1 VTEAQTPTP
10 SVFKGIKKKV
20 KTFVVIAILLIALPQ
35 LLYVVFRS
43 NTFQTFAIRYLME
56 QVGQSFGT
64 KISIG
69 GIDISFFD
77 HVTLEKILVEDQSRD
92 TLIYIDQLKVQID
105 SIRPA
110 DYRIHLSS
118 IIVQQPRIHL
128 FQDTAGTNFQFVL
141 DSIHASPPKQDK
153 SPWIITFNNLF
164 VRDAE
169 FRFKKPFADTII
181 HEGINLND
189 LSVNKLNFSLV
200 HVKTRSYATSMVLD
214 NASFSEKSGFSLK
227 NMTFNATLDS
237 TGLQIQKFALISPHS
252 NIFSDSMKVTHRKS
266 FQLDNA
272 TATRELKDLPFAF
285 QYGYEGNLA
294 ESIVS
299 LSDLAF
305 FMPEIWGMNESV
317 LISGGVKGTIDN
329 LKFKK
334 LNFRIGEKTS
344 FNADLELKGL
354 PDWQNTYIFLKFY
367 NNTFNFNDF
376 SLVRLPDKATMRYPK
391 IPVTMLDDV
400 DLTYQGTFSG
410 FPSDFVAYGNLNG
423 DLGSLSTDIA
433 IAPSFSG
440 SLLLRG
446 MLDAKSFKAGKFFG
460 FEPLGEVTLHTE
472 VRLNKKMNNF
482 DALLK
487 GNIDSLYYNGNRID
501 SIYLN
506 GKASNKSYDGQLTIN
521 DDKLRL
527 KFSGIANLEQ
537 TIPTFN
543 FTASVNKANLF
554 VLGIDKLHKDAT
566 TSFDLEADFSGKN
579 IDELN
584 GSIDLQ
590 RMKIAREGKVFDVK
604 KLNLSTTNSIDRN
617 TITLR
622 SDIADFDII
631 GKYRFLEFGLTLRD
645 YLQYYLPSAKLP
657 FSKEGIAG
665 NNIFNFD
672 INVKKPE
679 LITYFF
685 LPELVPNSP
694 IVMKGEINSVN
705 KSLNFDCQAED
716 LSYLS
721 YHTKGFSFS
730 SRNVGKGWML
740 RLGMSEAFLGKNYSL
755 ENISLDNTLFNDTLL
770 TTFAWGTASKHN
782 FSGKINIEGIFS
794 KSPQGLRMADFSVKP
809 SEFLVS
815 DTLWQFDNSTI
826 HIDST
831 LLAINNFK
839 LQHGSEFF
847 RIDGQLT
854 DNPADKLRI
863 EANKINLGFLDL
875 ISKQKIGIEGTL
887 SGTTEIADIGNSF
900 FLNSNLAIRN
910 FHYYKNYFGD
920 VILSN
925 RLNKEENRVYTSIS
939 LNKRDTTSLL
949 INGYYNLNA
958 DSLNYLARLT
968 DFPVETIYPFLRSFS
983 NGVSGI
989 GNGSVAITGSLK
1001 DPCFIGKVDIK
1012 DGKIGVDYTKTA
1024 YTFSQP
1030 VEFADDSIVF
1040 RRISLKD
1047 SKNNSA
1053 MLNGYITH
1061 KMFNHLKY
1069 NLGVTTRKLEA
1080 LHTHMSDNSLFYGD
1094 ASCSGDILITG
1105 AGEQVKID
1113 LNVRTEDGTQ
1123 IFIPMETPAS
1133 AAENNFIR
1141 FVSKDNEKKNIAET
1155 RKPPEN
1161 SSLEMNM
1168 NITAT
1173 PNAKIQILFNSTLG
1187 DVISGQGSGTLRM
1200 VYDKLGNFTMFGN
1213 YTIDKGDYLFTLQN
1227 VIGKKFKLEEG
1238 GTITW
1243 NGDPYGAI
1251 VDLNAIYS
1259 LKASVKDLLA
1269 DTYKNEGVGRIPV
1282 DCKINLSRKLL
1293 NPNLKFDILFPSA
1306 DERTKD
1312 ELQQFI
1318 STQDDINRQM
1328 LALLLL
1334 GQFYTPEYIRGRT
1347 NSQGYTGDLVGA
1359 TTSEM
1364 LSNQLSNWLS
1374 QISSNFDVGFNYK
1387 PGDQVNTNQ
1396 MELALSTQIFDDRV
1410 TINGNI
1416 GNNSNL
1422 QSTNNSA
1429 VLGEIEVFVKL
1440 IKSGKLQLKVYNRAN
1455 TDMTYDTSPYK
1466 QGIGFS
1472 YRESFNS
1479 LKELFH
1485 PQKEKKQPR
1494 FRTTDSIP
1502 SN

>member
-1 VTEAQTPTP
+1 VAEAQTPTP

-64 KISIG
+64 IIKIG
-69 GIDISFFD
+69 GIDIAFFD

-92 TLIYIDQLKVQID
+92 TLVYIDQLKVQID
-105 SIRPA
+105 SIRLINH
-110 DYRIHLSS
+110 RIHLSS

-128 FQDTAGTNFQFVL
+128 FQDSAGTNFQFVL
-141 DSIHASPPKQDK
+141 DSIKTASPSQDK
-153 SPWIITFNNLF
+153 SPWDVSFNNLF

-169 FRFKKPFADTII
+169 FRFRKPFADTIY

-189 LSVNKLNFSLV
+189 LSINNLNFSLV
-200 HVKTRSYATSMVLD
+200 HIKRREAATTMVLD
-214 NASFSEKSGFSLK
+214 NASFLEKSGFSLK
-227 NMTFNATLDS
+227 NMTFSAALDS
-237 TGLQIQKFALISPHS
+237 SGFHVKKFALISPHS

-266 FQLDNA
+266 IPLDNPGSVK
-272 TATRELKDLPFAF
+272 RLEDLPFAF
-285 QYGYEGNLA
+285 QYDYDGNLA
-294 ESIVS
+294 ESKVS
-299 LSDLAF
+299 LADLAF
-305 FMPEIWGMNESV
+305 FMPEIWGMNEPV
-317 LISGGVKGTIDN
+317 LLSGAVKGTIDN

-334 LNFRIGEKTS
+334 LNFRIGHKTS

-376 SLVRLPDKATMRYPK
+376 ALIKLPELASTRYPK
-391 IPVTMLDDV
+391 IPTTMLDDV

-433 IAPSFSG
+433 ISPSLTG
-440 SLLLRG
+440 SLVMKG
-446 MLDAKSFKAGKFFG
+446 MLDAKSFKAGKFLG
-460 FEPLGEVTLHTE
+460 FDLLGEVTLHSE
-472 VRLNKKMNNF
+472 VLFNKRDRHFN
-482 DALLK
+482 ATIK
-487 GNIDSLYYNGNRID
+487 GKIDSIYYNNNRID

-506 GKASNKSYDGQLTIN
+506 GTASNKSYDGQLTIN

-537 TIPTFN
+537 KIPAFN

-554 VLGIDKLHKDAT
+554 VLGIDKLHKDANI
-566 TSFDLEADFSGKN
+566 SFDMEANFMGKN

-584 GSIDLQ
+584 GSIDLK
-590 RMKIAREGKVFDVK
+590 KIKLAREAKIFDVN
-604 KLNLSTTNSIDRN
+604 NLSLSTANSPSKN

-622 SDIADFDII
+622 SDIADFDIV
-631 GKYRFLEFGLTLRD
+631 GNYRFMEFGLTLRD
-645 YLQYYLPSAKLP
+645 YLHYYLPSTKLP
-657 FSKEGIAG
+657 FSQEGIAG
-665 NNIFNFD
+665 NNVFNFD

-694 IVMKGEINSVN
+694 VIMKGDINSIK
-705 KSLNFDCQAED
+705 KSLNFDCSAED

-721 YHTKGFSFS
+721 YHTKGLSFS
-730 SRNVGKGWML
+730 SRNDGKKWML
-740 RLGMSEAFLGKNYSL
+740 QLALDEASLGKNYSL
-755 ENISLDNTLFNDTLL
+755 ESISLNNTLCNDTLL
-770 TTFAWGTASKHN
+770 TSFAWGAKN
-782 FSGKINIEGIFS
+782 NRKFSGKIDMEGVFS
-794 KSPQGLRMADFSVKP
+794 KTLEGMRMSDFSIQP
-809 SEFLVS
+809 SEFFVA
-815 DTLWQFDNSTI
+815 DTLWQFEKSRI
-826 HIDST
+826 HIDSSK
-831 LLAINNFK
+831 IVVDNFN
-839 LQHGSEFF
+839 LHHRDEFI
-847 RIDGQLT
+847 RVGGQLSNNQT
-854 DNPADKLRI
+854 DKMII
-863 EANKINLGFLDL
+863 EAGKINLGFFDL
-875 ISKQKIGIEGTL
+875 VSKQRIGIEGLL
-887 SGTTEIADIGNSF
+887 SGKTEISDIKNSF
-900 FLNSNLAIRN
+900 FLNSNLAIHN
-910 FHYYKNYFGD
+910 FHFDKNLFGD
-920 VILSN
+920 LMLDNVW
-925 RLNKEENRVYTSIS
+925 NKEEKRLNTTIK
-939 LNKRDTTSLL
+939 LNKNDTTSLL
-949 INGYYNLNA
+949 ISGNYTPA
-958 DSLNYLARLT
+958 TDSLNYSAQLT
-968 DFPVETIYPFLRSFS
+968 EFSLETIFPFLRSFS
-983 NGVSGI
+983 NGVSGS
-989 GNGSVAITGSLK
+989 GNGKVFITGTLK

-1012 DGKIGVDYTKTA
+1012 EGKIGIDYTKTA
-1024 YTFSQP
+1024 YTFNHP
-1030 VEFADDSIVF
+1030 IEFSDDSIVF
-1040 RRISLKD
+1040 RRITLKD
-1047 SKNNSA
+1047 KNNNSA
-1053 MLNGYITH
+1053 LLNGYLTH
-1061 KMFNHLKY
+1061 KMFNKLRY
-1069 NLGVTTRKLEA
+1069 NIGVTTKKLEA
-1080 LHTHMSDNSLFYGD
+1080 LNTTMGDNSLFYGD
-1094 ASCSGDILITG
+1094 ANCSGDIRITG
-1105 AGEQVKID
+1105 AGEKVKID
-1113 LNVRTEDGTQ
+1113 LNVTTEDGTQ
-1123 IFIPMETPAS
+1123 IFIPLENPAS

-1141 FVSKDNEKKNIAET
+1141 FVGQGKQESDKITAP
-1155 RKPPEN
+1155 KPVE
-1161 SSLEMNM
+1161 SGFLEMNM

-1173 PNAKIQILFNSTLG
+1173 PTAKIQILFNSTLG

-1213 YTIDKGDYLFTLQN
+1213 YTIYKGDYLFTLQN

-1251 VDLNAIYS
+1251 VDLNAVYS

-1269 DTYKNEGVGRIPV
+1269 DTYKNENIGRIPIE
-1282 DCKINLSRKLL
+1282 CKINLSRKLL
-1293 NPNLKFDILFPSA
+1293 NPNLKFDILFPTA

-1347 NSQGYTGDLVGA
+1347 DSQSYTGNLVGA

-1374 QISSNFDVGFNYK
+1374 QISSNFDIGFNYK

-1396 MELALSTQIFDDRV
+1396 MELALSTQIFNDRV

-1416 GNNSNL
+1416 GNNSSL
-1422 QSTNNSA
+1422 QTTNNSA

-1479 LKELFH
+1479 FYDLFH
-1485 PQKEKKQPR
+1485 PQKDKNQKR
-1494 FRTTDSIP
+1494 FKTTDTIP
-1502 SN
+1502 AN